1 MNFDKYCK
9 MIECK
14 VSMYLGSDYE
24 VSLRKVTKNNGV
36 VLTGIMAR
44 LDGNDIC
51 PTLYLDDY
59 YDEMLTADEIEYIG
73 LKIANG
79 LRGVPKQEYPDVSQF
94 TNYESAGERI
104 VYKLINAEANKELLL
119 DAPHRRFHNLAIV
132 CFYADDTNGSM
143 MSILIR
149 NEQLKMWGIEEEEL
163 FTKADSNTP
172 KCFPGHLRTISDMVN
187 DLCDLDIT
195 DDVNMYVLTNEKKM
209 YGAATMLYPD
219 MLREAYNRMGGDFYI
234 LPSSVHELVLVP
246 KDMTVDAK
254 GLLEMVT
261 QINRSEVCE
270 EEVLADSVYYY
281 NGESGC
287 VEWIC

>member
-1 MNFDKYCK
+1 
-9 MIECK
+9 
-14 VSMYLGSDYE
+14 
-24 VSLRKVTKNNGV
+24 
-36 VLTGIMAR
+36 
-44 LDGNDIC
+44 
-51 PTLYLDDY
+51 
-59 YDEMLTADEIEYIG
+59 
-73 LKIANG
+73 
-79 LRGVPKQEYPDVSQF
+79 
-94 TNYESAGERI
+94 
-104 VYKLINAEANKELLL
+104 
-119 DAPHRRFHNLAIV
+119 
-132 CFYADDTNGSM
+132 M